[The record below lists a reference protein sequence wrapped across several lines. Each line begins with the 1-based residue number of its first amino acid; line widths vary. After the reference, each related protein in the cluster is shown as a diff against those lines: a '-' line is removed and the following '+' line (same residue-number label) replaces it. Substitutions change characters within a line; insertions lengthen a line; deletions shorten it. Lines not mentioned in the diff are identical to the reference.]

1 MIKLPVS
8 NKRTDPEVERQVVT
22 LIARGDRYADISQ
35 ETGIP
40 IPTIKKIKGRNKETL
55 ARIEDQIIRKQA
67 ESASR
72 ILRKSLNLLEQRID
86 SAARGEEEIKV
97 RELVAITKEMHDQI
111 QVEQDNRHEAP
122 LSPKATQKR
131 LEALTTALK
140 DGDEVALE
148 QIIFSQ
154 MGTNRD

>member
-22 LIARGDRYADISQ
+22 LIARGDRYADIS
-35 ETGIP
+35 ETTGTP
-40 IPTIKKIKGRNKETL
+40 IPTIKKIKGRNKEAL

-72 ILRKSLNLLEQRID
+72 ILSKSLNLLEQRLD
-86 SAARGEEEIKV
+86 MVAAGDENIKV
-97 RELVAITKEMHDQI
+97 RELVAITKEMHDQA
-111 QVEQDNRHEAP
+111 QVEQDNPGDAP
-122 LSPKATQKR
+122 LSSEAAQER
-131 LEALTTALK
+131 LEALTIALK
-140 DGDEVALE
+140 DGDEVAME

-154 MGTNRD
+154 MGTN